1 MNCDQHIS
9 TVGLL
14 CWRAAQGFLRSYM
27 WHACPRAN
35 YAQLPSSSKDAR
47 MDQSAAVFQAHGRGW
62 YGESQSMRAL
72 PDHDL
77 PCLACRSWKR
87 SREVMIACMY
97 VCMQCM
103 HVVCN
108 MYYRHLFLLPR
119 DQRCDASSDTFS
131 QPLGDRWLPQATC
144 LLAWLRRGTKASH
157 AHGLSGVDRSRRH
170 PCSLLPLVHPAV
182 PVWRRCLYRLRAS
195 SCVPVSFPLLPSVNP
210 VALRLCV
217 VVVVIV
223 SHPTHITPTT
233 HEASESPTASTVQCL
248 FPASLHHRHMPLSA
262 MSL

>member
-14 CWRAAQGFLRSYM
+14 CWRAAQGFMRSCM

-97 VCMQCM
+97 VCMCVCSVCM
-103 HVVCN
+103 WCIARCTTVISSFCLEIN
-108 MYYRHLFLLPR
+108 DAMLP
-119 DQRCDASSDTFS
+119 AI
-131 QPLGDRWLPQATC
+131 
-144 LLAWLRRGTKASH
+144 
-157 AHGLSGVDRSRRH
+157 LS
-170 PCSLLPLVHPAV
+170 
-182 PVWRRCLYRLRAS
+182 
-195 SCVPVSFPLLPSVNP
+195 
-210 VALRLCV
+210 
-217 VVVVIV
+217 
-223 SHPTHITPTT
+223 
-233 HEASESPTASTVQCL
+233 
-248 FPASLHHRHMPLSA
+248 ASLWATAGSVKPPACSHGCVEAPKLHMRMALA
-262 MSL
+262 A